1 MDLINEKVDLSADK
15 LGFSGESGQK
25 KYALDLQLYGEV
37 DFEAS
42 KWTKTG
48 FHLLVVLEK
57 KDKNAAFWPRLTK
70 LAQKNSY
77 IQVDWSKWVDEDE
90 EEEDPNKGL
99 GGLDPSQMQSKLEV
113 IQISEVMMVWEVL
126 MKMTREISMI
136 YRRRKTLRAKR
147 RNDCL
152 YHLLLLISVTP
163 LTDYLACYFYPKHL
177 F

>member
-1 MDLINEKVDLSADK
+1 MLYFSPSFRHPITKWAQRKDRVFIEIPLMDLINEKVDLSADR

-25 KYALDLQLYGEV
+25 KYALDLELYGEV

-99 GGLDPSQMQSKLEV
+99 GGLDPSQMQSSFKV
-113 IQISEVMMVWEVL
+113 I
-126 MKMTREISMI
+126 
-136 YRRRKTLRAKR
+136 
-147 RNDCL
+147 
-152 YHLLLLISVTP
+152 
-163 LTDYLACYFYPKHL
+163 
-177 F
+177 